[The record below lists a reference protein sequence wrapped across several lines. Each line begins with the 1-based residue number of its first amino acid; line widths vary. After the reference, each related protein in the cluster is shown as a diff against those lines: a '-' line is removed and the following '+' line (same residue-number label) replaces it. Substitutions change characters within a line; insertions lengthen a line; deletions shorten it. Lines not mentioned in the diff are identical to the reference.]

1 MTNKQIEFANALEQ
15 YLAKN
20 DCSLIEY
27 VEVARNNIIIRLEGD
42 WKHTH
47 LYCDYLVEKFL
58 KDKDNEVKD
67 VKTLVL
73 DDTGSDWYEA
83 RRTYVLKNVI
93 K

>member
-1 MTNKQIEFANALEQ
+1 MTNKQIAFANELEE

-27 VEVARNNIIIRLEGD
+27 VEVARNNIIIHLEGD

-47 LYCDYLVEKFL
+47 LYCYYLVDKFL
-58 KDKDNEVKD
+58 EGKDNKVKD
-67 VKTLVL
+67 IKTLVL

-83 RRTYVLKNVI
+83 RRTYVLEEVI
-93 K
+93 